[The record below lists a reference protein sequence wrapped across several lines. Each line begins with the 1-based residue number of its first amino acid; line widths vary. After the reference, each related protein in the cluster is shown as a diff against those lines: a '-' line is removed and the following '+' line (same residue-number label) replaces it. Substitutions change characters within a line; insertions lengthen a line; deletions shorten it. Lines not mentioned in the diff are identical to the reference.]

1 VTEGLSTRQ
10 LAKREQIT
18 AAARRLFLGQG
29 FAGTSMDAVTAE
41 AGVSKQTLY
50 SYFPTKIDLLADVLY
65 GSVSKLVLSPPPPGR
80 LRCPDDLRQA
90 LLAFA
95 TVLTHNMMRPQT
107 IALVRLVLGEA
118 FRVAEIRRAFRQA
131 LPGQLLSRTEALL
144 QQGADAGFIT
154 LPNPEL
160 AARMFVGPLMTYI
173 ALDGFLSV
181 DPAAPPSD
189 QDLER
194 LVDTFLTSVAVRS

>member
-10 LAKREQIT
+10 RAKREQIT

-50 SYFPTKIDLLADVLY
+50 SYFPTKIELLADVLY
-65 GSVSKLVLSPPPPGR
+65 GSVSKLVLSPPPPDR
-80 LRCPDDLRQA
+80 LRSLDDLRAA

-118 FRVAEIRRAFRQA
+118 FRVAELRRAFRQA
-131 LPGQLLSRTEALL
+131 LPGQILSRTEALL
-144 QQGADAGFIT
+144 QQGADAGLIT
-154 LPNPEL
+154 FPDPDL

-173 ALDGFLSV
+173 ALDGFLSAE
-181 DPAAPPSD
+181 PAEPPSAEA
-189 QDLER
+189 LEH
-194 LVDTFLTSVAVRS
+194 LVDAFLTSVAVRS